1 MAEAP
6 PFQRS
11 TPQPSAPG
19 PDAEGSP
26 PAPLSRRRRLLSLL
40 PAVAVAGC
48 VAIVLSR
55 YGVSA
60 WDQARFAGYVGLG
73 IALPGLLWIRAVYRP
88 ALTLTEGLALGAAL
102 GYAAEVLTYIPARAL
117 GAPLLV
123 LAWPVGTYALF
134 LAVPGLRRHWRG
146 ASRARP
152 APLWWSWSLA
162 LTVIYLVVWTAVNFF
177 RTQALTWPALGASFV
192 DMPFH
197 LALVGE
203 VKHHMPPMVPTV
215 AGEPLVYHWF
225 VYAHL
230 AATSWVT
237 GVEPLVLLFRLAVLP
252 MLAALVVLFAL
263 IGRRVTGSRAG
274 SLGALAATVLVTAP
288 TLYLGSTAGVLTWK
302 TVQSWSSPTQ
312 TFGAL
317 LFAPIVL
324 LLVDQFEGRQR
335 SRHTWALLAI
345 FLLAVMGAKATYLP
359 LLTAGLAAVVLVE
372 AARWFWVPRR
382 LLVALGMAGAT
393 LLFAQ
398 FVFFGGVRQGIVL
411 DPLSIMRVTLGN
423 LAGRDAAD
431 VTTGAALGV
440 TLLCVLCAA
449 ITWCGVLGLLCRPR
463 LLLRP
468 AVVLALGMAVA
479 GLGAALLLGHPHLS
493 QGYFLQ
499 APYPYVAMVAVLG
512 LVTVVRRAR
521 LGVRQ
526 IAVAVVAGI
535 AAVYAIRMVFAV
547 AVPLE
552 PGRDDFALYAPYIAL
567 LGVALLAGVVLL
579 AAGRGRLRA
588 FALVVCLV
596 TAAGTPAAWATR
608 VLPGTYRSPTSAP
621 PNPNG
626 TPTAPMIPKGAFAA
640 GRWLRANSAPGDLV
654 ATNAHCRWGYE
665 DPCDSRVFWATA
677 LTERRVLVEGW
688 AYTATNMDSWRDG
701 EVVENRPFWDQARL
715 QANDAVFQEP
725 SPQTVRRLRDG
736 YGVRWLFADHR
747 RMRAGTHL
755 WAHAKL
761 RFRSGDYG
769 VYELTGDDPAA
780 QPTR

>member
-1 MAEAP
+1 MI
-6 PFQRS
+6 
-11 TPQPSAPG
+11 
-19 PDAEGSP
+19 
-26 PAPLSRRRRLLSLL
+26 
-40 PAVAVAGC
+40 GC

-60 WDQARFAGYVGLG
+60 WDMARFAGYVGLG

-88 ALTLTEGLALGAAL
+88 ALTLTEGLALGATL
-102 GYAAEVLTYIPARAL
+102 GYAAEVLIYIPARAL

-134 LAVPGLRRHWRG
+134 LAVPRLRRHWRR
-146 ASRARP
+146 RARVRP

-162 LTVIYLVVWTAVNFF
+162 LTVMYLVVWTAVNFF

-252 MLAALVVLFAL
+252 MLAALVVLLAL

-274 SLGALAATVLVTAP
+274 SLGALAATILVTAP
-288 TLYLGSTAGVLTWK
+288 SLYLGSTAGVFTWK

-324 LLVDQFEGRQR
+324 LLIDQFEGRQR
-335 SRHTWALLAI
+335 SRHTWTLLAV

-372 AARWFWVPRR
+372 AVRWFWVPRR
-382 LLVALGMAGAT
+382 LLVALAMAGTT

-423 LAGRDAAD
+423 LAGRDAAA
-431 VTTGAALGV
+431 VTAGAALGV

-526 IAVAVVAGI
+526 IAVAVVAGV

-547 AVPLE
+547 RVPLE
-552 PGRDDFALYAPYIAL
+552 PGRADFALYAPYLAL
-567 LGVALLAGVVLL
+567 LGVAALAGVALL

-588 FALVVCLV
+588 LALVVCLV

-608 VLPGTYRSPTSAP
+608 VLPGTYRSPMSAP

-626 TPTAPMIPKGAFAA
+626 TPTAPMIPKGVLAA

-665 DPCDSRVFWATA
+665 NPCDSRVFWATA
-677 LTERRVLVEGW
+677 LTERRMLVEGW

-701 EVVENRPFWDQARL
+701 EVVENRPFWDQDRL
-715 QANDAVFQEP
+715 QANDEVFQAP

-747 RMRAGTHL
+747 RMRPGTHL

-769 VYELTGDDPAA
+769 VYELTPDSAVA